1 MKSIMDICYSQE
13 ADQYLDL
20 HLPEC
25 DRFPVFLYFHGGG
38 IEKGDKAAQRN
49 DAFIKHLTDKGI
61 AVASANYRMY
71 PTAKYPEFIEDA
83 AAATAWVFANVKTY
97 GEVTGIYVGGSSA
110 GGYLSQMLCFDKHY
124 LAKHGIAPM
133 DITGFIHDAGQ
144 PTAHFNVL
152 RERGIDSRRVIID
165 ESAPLYYVGADEQY
179 PPMLVIV
186 SDKDIKN
193 RYEQTMLLMST
204 LKHFGLDENVKL
216 QLMRSSHCAYV
227 GKVDENGTSIFGKL
241 VSDFIESIDPIVG
254 CK

>member
-1 MKSIMDICYSQE
+1 MKSIMDICYSPE
-13 ADQYLDL
+13 TEQYLDL

-25 DRFPVFLYFHGGG
+25 DSFPVFLYFHGGG

-71 PTAKYPEFIEDA
+71 PTAKYPDFIEDA
-83 AAATAWVFANVKTY
+83 ASATAWVFANAKNY
-97 GEVTGIYVGGSSA
+97 GNITGIYVGGSSA

-124 LAKHGIAPM
+124 LAKHGIDPM

-152 RERGIDSRRVIID
+152 RERGIDRRRVIID
-165 ESAPLYYVGADEQY
+165 ESAPLYHIGVDKEY
-179 PPMLVIV
+179 PPMLVVV
-186 SDKDIKN
+186 SDNDMKN

-204 LKHFGLDENVKL
+204 LKHFGLDENAKL
-216 QLMRSSHCAYV
+216 QVMHSTHCAYV

-241 VSDFIESIDPIVG
+241 VSDFIEGI
-254 CK
+254 